1 MFLSHISIEEYINSG
16 RLIIGPNFDKKNIRP
31 VGIHIHL
38 GKEILVP
45 KPDQSAS
52 ISGGEDLHYDKIDLT
67 QAEFILNPGDFVLGA
82 TYESIETDGS
92 ILPLL
97 DGRSTVARLGITTHV
112 TAAICDGALGAP
124 NIVVLEIKNV
134 GNFKIHLRYQD
145 PIAMMC
151 FVQLTT
157 PVVQKQQTQYAQQ
170 LGVAPPNLQ
179 FKTGKDQ

>member
-1 MFLSHISIEEYINSG
+1 MFLSHLSIEEYINSG

-31 VGIHIHL
+31 VGIRIHL
-38 GKEILVP
+38 GKDILVP
-45 KPDQSAS
+45 QPSQFAS
-52 ISGGEDLHYDKIDLT
+52 ISGSEDLQYDKIDLT
-67 QAEFILNPGDFVLGA
+67 TNNFTLNPGDFILGA
-82 TYESIETDGS
+82 TYESVETDGS
-92 ILPLL
+92 IVPFL

-124 NIVVLEIKNV
+124 NVVVLEIKNM
-134 GNFKIHLRYQD
+134 GNFKIKLRYLD

-157 PVVQKQQTQYAQQ
+157 PVIQKQQTQYAQQ

-179 FKTGKDQ
+179 YQTGKDQ